1 MTTRRA
7 LAAAGVVGLLLLTAT
22 ACGTHSV
29 STAPDQ
35 VGLHYLGGPLSSKS
49 YDDYVPA
56 STKRWYGPGDSEYL
70 YPNNQRSYDATGGP
84 GSESKPFISVSK
96 DQAEMSV
103 PVSVTFR
110 LRTDEKSL
118 RAFHENI
125 GNRYHAY
132 MEGDDTTSGWREML
146 AFYIGQ
152 PLNVSL
158 DRVVQSANWRDLYS
172 RPEARTALQTRID
185 TELPDLVKQ
194 KMQGDYFE
202 DFQVL
207 VQQPAP
213 TNEQLKQAI
222 AQQQAA
228 VAAAQS
234 AQAQAEAQRLAAKAQ
249 VSVQQQQAL
258 KTRADISAYGS
269 VDEYNKA
276 QAILKGIN
284 PYQPTYVVGGSAPA
298 PAPTTGG

>member
-1 MTTRRA
+1 MTTRLTRSVL
-7 LAAAGVVGLLLLTAT
+7 LAACVLLAT
-22 ACGTHSV
+22 TGCGTHSI

-35 VGLHYLGGPLSSKS
+35 VGLHYLGGAFSNKS
-49 YDDYVPA
+49 YDSYVPA
-56 STKRWYGPGDSEYL
+56 STKKWFGPGDQEYL

-84 GSESKPFISVSK
+84 GSESKPIISVSR

-110 LRTDEKSL
+110 LRTDQKSL

-125 GNRYHAY
+125 GNRYRAY
-132 MEGDDTTSGWREML
+132 MHDDETTAGWREML

-158 DRVVQSANWRDLYS
+158 DREVQGANWRDLYS
-172 RPEARTALQTRID
+172 KPGARTTLQTKLD
-185 TELPDLVKQ
+185 SELPDLVRQ
-194 KMQGDYFE
+194 KLQGDYFD

-207 VQQPAP
+207 VQQPTP
-213 TNEQLKQAI
+213 TNAELKQAI

-234 AQAQAEAQRLAAKAQ
+234 AQAQAEAQRLAARAQ
-249 VSVQQQQAL
+249 VAVQQQQAL
-258 KTRADISAYGS
+258 KTKADISAYGS

-284 PYQPTYVVGGSAPA
+284 PYQPTYVVGGGLPQPA
-298 PAPTTGG
+298 PSPGG